1 MSNTNSLVGPLFF
14 LLDLAFLDAG
24 LAELAVTFVAALGAN
39 GAATGAATCF
49 MATEDLAPSSVSD
62 ADFLL
67 AAFLATLFRCEEA
80 GAMAAFSALAMACA
94 DSNEARWVGAGG
106 NGMNR
111 GLG

>member
-1 MSNTNSLVGPLFF
+1 MSNTKSLVGPLFF
-14 LLDLAFLDAG
+14 LLDLAFLDVG
-24 LAELAVTFVAALGAN
+24 MAE
-39 GAATGAATCF
+39 
-49 MATEDLAPSSVSD
+49 